1 VLSPWLQGLGSSCGA
16 AVANDPMAEAIQ
28 VGDRVQVH
36 LTPEVWMSEGWFNG
50 TVVRIDRYTEHR
62 SFFWVELDHDLPDLA
77 GRGKPLISVL
87 NPKNIRKI

>member
-1 VLSPWLQGLGSSCGA
+1 V
-16 AVANDPMAEAIQ
+16 AEAIE

-36 LTPEVWMSEGWFNG
+36 LTSEVWRREGWFNG
-50 TVVRIDRYTEHR
+50 TVVRIDRYSEHR
-62 SFFWVELDHDLPDLA
+62 SFFWVELDPDLPDLP